1 MQSNHRIILTAV
13 GVSVGVGKGAMVGDP
28 GGRAGQN
35 VGHAFEVS
43 ACWVIWD
50 MGFHRCERAHIYWPL
65 MHDSYCS

>member
-1 MQSNHRIILTAV
+1 M
-13 GVSVGVGKGAMVGDP
+13 GDP